1 MVRFVHP
8 VVFICICIRFAYR
21 ENEWNLTATKRKENN
36 LWGEDDKDYNRE
48 CKAHM
53 WWMDD
58 VMEDFIQLF
67 PYFAILKENS

>member
-1 MVRFVHP
+1 M
-8 VVFICICIRFAYR
+8 
-21 ENEWNLTATKRKENN
+21 
-36 LWGEDDKDYNRE
+36 WGEDDKDYNRE

-67 PYFAILKENS
+67 PYFAILEENS